1 MPGQAKPAPVTDNS
15 LAFPWEQRA
24 DSQSEA
30 QAVESLF
37 ENPGPELEA
46 VLELSEKTEKPKG
59 SEKPAA
65 EDEDEESEESDES
78 EDEDSDADEDEESE
92 DESADQESE
101 DESDGDEQEDGDDDA
116 DLIEVTLPGGEKIK
130 VTREEAAAGY
140 SRTADYTR
148 KRQHDVNEHNVA
160 MQEVRAVREQYDG
173 KLAKLGE
180 ILEKLAPAKPD
191 AALRKTNPG
200 EYAAQKAEYD
210 EYQEQIAGVGSA
222 REEVSEERKQE
233 LIDWRNDRI
242 AEAREKLVEVVP
254 EWKDP
259 TVSAKDLKALGEF
272 LQNEW
277 GFTEQELQGVVD
289 HRLVLMAREN
299 MRQRQAT
306 TEARKKIGEKREKRK
321 GRLEPG
327 SSERRPAK
335 SGSRAGRKDV
345 ERARLAS
352 QTGHVRDV
360 ARSIELEFGDEL

>member
-46 VLELSEKTEKPKG
+46 VLELAETKDKPKG

-65 EDEDEESEESDES
+65 EDKDVDETDEDSDEF
-78 EDEDSDADEDEESE
+78 EDEDSSDDEDEESE
-92 DESADQESE
+92 DEGADQESE

-116 DLIEVTLPGGEKIK
+116 DLIEVTLPGGEKVK

-180 ILEKLAPAKPD
+180 ILEKLGPAKPD

-210 EYQEQIAGVGSA
+210 E
-222 REEVSEERKQE
+222 
-233 LIDWRNDRI
+233 
-242 AEAREKLVEVVP
+242 
-254 EWKDP
+254 
-259 TVSAKDLKALGEF
+259 
-272 LQNEW
+272 
-277 GFTEQELQGVVD
+277 
-289 HRLVLMAREN
+289 
-299 MRQRQAT
+299 
-306 TEARKKIGEKREKRK
+306 
-321 GRLEPG
+321 
-327 SSERRPAK
+327 
-335 SGSRAGRKDV
+335 
-345 ERARLAS
+345 
-352 QTGHVRDV
+352 
-360 ARSIELEFGDEL
+360 

>member
-1 MPGQAKPAPVTDNS
+1 M
-15 LAFPWEQRA
+15 
-24 DSQSEA
+24 
-30 QAVESLF
+30 
-37 ENPGPELEA
+37 
-46 VLELSEKTEKPKG
+46 
-59 SEKPAA
+59 
-65 EDEDEESEESDES
+65 
-78 EDEDSDADEDEESE
+78 
-92 DESADQESE
+92 
-101 DESDGDEQEDGDDDA
+101 
-116 DLIEVTLPGGEKIK
+116 
-130 VTREEAAAGY
+130 
-140 SRTADYTR
+140 
-148 KRQHDVNEHNVA
+148 
-160 MQEVRAVREQYDG
+160 
-173 KLAKLGE
+173 
-180 ILEKLAPAKPD
+180 
-191 AALRKTNPG
+191 
-200 EYAAQKAEYD
+200 
-210 EYQEQIAGVGSA
+210 GSA

-335 SGSRAGRKDV
+335 PGTQSSRKDV
-345 ERARLAS
+345 VRARNLAA

-360 ARSIELEFGDEL
+360 ARSIELELGDEL